1 MKRTALVPVVLIWS
15 LILTA
20 GCGGPRRAL
29 MDESTQLYP
38 RPSHYGL
45 SLPYPV
51 SEVPFVAD
59 TSLKAGQAERLIP
72 LSLQIDSEGRVVGI
86 TSGSPDNS
94 RYVSYYAP
102 YLESLRF
109 KPGLREGV
117 PAAMTL
123 PIDLQVGAVGSEP
136 IVRFPVG
143 PNRAVTRPD
152 LYWQAFAEHG
162 IETPSLI
169 SFPSYDYRFG
179 DSQRWRRYPIKI
191 YKVDL
196 DTAGQVTATEL
207 VQANAPEYN
216 DQIES
221 AILWGRYSPLRLDGR
236 AVASTSYLVVSLYP
250 TMKYPS
256 RPLGDGVTE
265 GATIWDKSRVRLFPD
280 TIGLLAGP
288 IPKRD
293 WSGEIV
299 AISHQ
304 GMIDDLVTARIAVDT
319 MGASRLTDFS
329 TEFYR
334 ARTILNMRS
343 HNLRFFPAVD
353 YSGITQPY
361 DGLVYLRYLSESN
374 VRIWFDWLGDF
385 DPGLNPQDTTGQ

>member
-1 MKRTALVPVVLIWS
+1 M
-15 LILTA
+15 
-20 GCGGPRRAL
+20 
-29 MDESTQLYP
+29 
-38 RPSHYGL
+38 
-45 SLPYPV
+45 
-51 SEVPFVAD
+51 AD
-59 TSLKAGQAERLIP
+59 TSLKAGQAEQLIP
-72 LSLQIDSEGRVVGI
+72 LSLQIDSKGHVVGI
-86 TSGSPDNS
+86 TSGSPDDS

-102 YLESLRF
+102 YLKSLRF
-109 KPGLREGV
+109 KPGLREEV
-117 PAAMTL
+117 PVAMAL
-123 PIDLQVGAVGSEP
+123 SVDLQVGEVGSEP
-136 IVRFPVG
+136 IVRFPVN

-179 DSQRWRRYPIKI
+179 DSQRWRRYSIKI

-196 DTAGQVTATEL
+196 DTAGLVTATEL
-207 VQANAPEYN
+207 VRASSPEYN

-250 TMKYPS
+250 TVKYPS
-256 RPLGDGVTE
+256 RPFRGGVTD
-265 GATIWDKSRVRLFPD
+265 GATIWDKSRVRLLPD

-293 WSGEIV
+293 WSGEILV
-299 AISHQ
+299 PFYQ
-304 GMIDDLVTARIAVDT
+304 GIITDLVSARLAVDSS
-319 MGASRLTDFS
+319 GASRLTNIS
-329 TEFYR
+329 TDFYR
-334 ARTILNMRS
+334 ARSILNMRS

-353 YSGITQPY
+353 YSGIGQPY
-361 DGLVYLRYLSESN
+361 DGLVYLRNLSESN

-385 DPGLNPQDTTGQ
+385 DPGLNPQDTAGQ

>member
-1 MKRTALVPVVLIWS
+1 MKREALVLVILVWSLVLI
-15 LILTA
+15 A

-29 MDESTQLYP
+29 IDESTQLYP

-59 TSLKAGQAERLIP
+59 TSLKAGQAEQLIS
-72 LSLQIDSEGRVVGI
+72 LSLQIDSKGRVVGI
-86 TSGSPDNS
+86 TSGSPDDS

-102 YLESLRF
+102 YLECLKF

-117 PAAMTL
+117 PAAMPL
-123 PIDLQVGAVGSEP
+123 SVDLQVGAVGSEP
-136 IVRFPVG
+136 IVRFPVN
-143 PNRAVTRPD
+143 PNHAVTRPD

-169 SFPSYDYRFG
+169 SFPSYYYRFG
-179 DSQRWRRYPIKI
+179 DSQRWRRYPVKI

-207 VQANAPEYN
+207 VRASSPEYN
-216 DQIES
+216 VQIES

-250 TMKYPS
+250 TVKYPS
-256 RPLGDGVTE
+256 RPLGGGVTD
-265 GATIWDKSRVRLFPD
+265 GATIWDKSRVRLLPD
-280 TIGLLAGP
+280 TIGLLADP

-299 AISHQ
+299 TISLL
-304 GMIDDLVTARIAVDT
+304 GMIDDRVSARVAVDT
-319 MGASRLTDFS
+319 LGASRLTDFS
-329 TEFYR
+329 TEFFR
-334 ARTILNMRS
+334 AQTILNTRS
-343 HNLRFFPAVD
+343 HERRFFPAVD
-353 YSGITQPY
+353 MAGIARPFT
-361 DGLVYLRYLSESN
+361 GLVYLRYLSESN

-385 DPGLNPQDTTGQ
+385 DPWQNPQSTAGQ